1 MESLEVQS
9 SSETVHREEVL
20 HVDSSETNNNNKY
33 TKKNK
38 NKSKLYVWRGG
49 CFTSERDYPTA
60 HKPYE
65 DRTPETEPGIAGEQ
79 SRRTHLVVM
88 VHGIIGSAGNW
99 KFAAKKF
106 LERYPHDLIV
116 HCSECNRSMLTLDG
130 VDIMG
135 ERLAEEVKSIVKC
148 RPDIQKIS
156 FIGHSL
162 GGLVARYAIGRL
174 YGQILKRQTSDAKD
188 AGTADESGIPCMEEK
203 LKEKIAELEPMNF
216 ITVATPHLGTR
227 GNKQVP
233 LFCGLHILENMA
245 SRASW
250 MIGRTGKHLFL
261 TDNDGAKLPLL
272 LQMVGDSGDLRFMS
286 ALQSFKRRVAY
297 ANACYDHIVGWST
310 SSIRRR
316 DELPK
321 RKDLLRNEKY
331 PHIINVETPKVTS
344 PQQEVLSEAKVNG
357 DIATDM
363 EVTEKMIRGLT
374 KVGWERVDVSFSRS
388 KQRILAHSTIQV
400 KTYCINS
407 DGADVILHMIDNF
420 LL

>member
-1 MESLEVQS
+1 MASLELQS
-9 SSETVHREEVL
+9 TSETVCRADVL
-20 HVDSSETNNNNKY
+20 HVDSSEKNTKNA
-33 TKKNK
+33 KKNK
-38 NKSKLYVWRGG
+38 NKIKLYVWRGG
-49 CFTSERDYPTA
+49 CFKSESDHSTT
-60 HKPYE
+60 HKPYG
-65 DRTPETEPGIAGEQ
+65 DRSPETKTGTTGEQ
-79 SRRTHLVVM
+79 SSPTHLVVM
-88 VHGIIGSAGNW
+88 VNGIIGSARNW

-106 LERYPHDLIV
+106 LEKYPQDLIV
-116 HCSECNRSMLTLDG
+116 HCSECNHSMLTLDG
-130 VDIMG
+130 VDVMG
-135 ERLAEEVKSIVKC
+135 ERLAEEVISIVKC
-148 RPDIQKIS
+148 RPYIQKIS

-174 YGQILKRQTSDAKD
+174 YGQNSKRQTSDAND
-188 AGTADESGIPCMEEK
+188 VGTTDEAGIPCMEEK
-203 LKEKIAELEPMNF
+203 SKGKIAELEPMNF
-216 ITVATPHLGTR
+216 ITVATPHLGSR

-233 LFCGLHILENMA
+233 IFCGLHILEKMA

-261 TDNDGAKLPLL
+261 TDNDDAKLPLL
-272 LQMVGDSGDLRFMS
+272 LQMVDDCGDLHFMS

-310 SSIRRR
+310 SSIRCR

-321 RKDLLRNEKY
+321 RKSLSRNEKY
-331 PHIINVETPKVTS
+331 PHIINVETPKITS

-357 DIATDM
+357 GNTMDM
-363 EVTEKMIRGLT
+363 EEKMIRGLT

-388 KQRILAHSTIQV
+388 KQRIFAHNTIQV